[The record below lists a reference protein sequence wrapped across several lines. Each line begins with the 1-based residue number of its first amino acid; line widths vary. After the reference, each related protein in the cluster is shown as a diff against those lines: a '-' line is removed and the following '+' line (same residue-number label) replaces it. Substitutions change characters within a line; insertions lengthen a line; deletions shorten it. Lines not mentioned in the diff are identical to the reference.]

1 MAAKKKE
8 DMTLEVNDIEME
20 DNGPDYGNVTL
31 DDSMTVKI
39 EEKQASYKGPMVEV
53 YLPKLEDE
61 GNGVKVDQYEHVTI
75 ANEAREWTWH
85 VRRGVK
91 VEVPVPVF
99 VQLKQKYDMQDILI

>member
-1 MAAKKKE
+1 MAAKKN
-8 DMTLEVNDIEME
+8 MTLETDEIEIQE
-20 DNGPDYGNVTL
+20 SNEPDYGEVSL

-39 EEKQASYKGPMVEV
+39 EQKQASYKGPMVEV

-85 VRRGVK
+85 VQRGVR
-91 VEVPVPVF
+91 VQVPVPVF
-99 VQLKQKYDMQDILI
+99 VALKQKYDMQDYQI